1 MKIDERRETKERNG
15 KGKKR
20 IETEEGSEDAG
31 ERGTQKRPKM
41 AS

>member
-1 MKIDERRETKERNG
+1 MKIDERPKTKERNG
-15 KGKKR
+15 KKKKR

-31 ERGTQKRPKM
+31 GRGTQKGPKM